1 MINLSDIEV
10 AAQRL
15 NGVAVRTPVIENAQL
30 NADVG
35 ARVLFKAENL
45 QRGGS
50 FKFRGAYNRLSQ
62 LNAQEKKAGVV
73 AWSSGNHAQG
83 VALAAKILG
92 IPAAIVMP
100 KDAPEIKVKKTV
112 EYGAEIIGYDR
123 YTESREEIGLS
134 LANERGATLVPSYD
148 DLNIIIGQGTAGLE
162 FFQQCKSLGCQL
174 DDLLVCSGG
183 GGLIAGIATA
193 FSQLSPNTSIYSVEP
208 DAFDDHKRSLE
219 TGNIESN
226 PKDARSICDAL
237 LAPEPGALTFPINSS
252 LLKAGLSVSDD
263 EVRAAMNYAFSTL
276 KIVVEPG
283 GVVALAA
290 LLSGKIDAKGKT
302 IGLVISGGN
311 VDPSL
316 FSEVITQHS

>member
-183 GGLIAGIATA
+183 GGL
-193 FSQLSPNTSIYSVEP
+193 
-208 DAFDDHKRSLE
+208 
-219 TGNIESN
+219 
-226 PKDARSICDAL
+226 
-237 LAPEPGALTFPINSS
+237 
-252 LLKAGLSVSDD
+252 
-263 EVRAAMNYAFSTL
+263 
-276 KIVVEPG
+276 
-283 GVVALAA
+283 
-290 LLSGKIDAKGKT
+290 
-302 IGLVISGGN
+302 
-311 VDPSL
+311 
-316 FSEVITQHS
+316 

>member
-1 MINLSDIEV
+1 MINLSDIVV

-15 NGVAVRTPVIENAQL
+15 NGVAVRTPVIESAQL

-35 ARVLFKAENL
+35 ARVLIKAENL

-83 VALAAKILG
+83 VALAAQILG

-100 KDAPEIKVKKTV
+100 KDAPEIKVKKTL

-134 LANERGATLVPSYD
+134 LSKERGASLVPSYD
-148 DLNIIIGQGTAGLE
+148 DVDIITGQGTAGLE
-162 FFQQCKSLGCQL
+162 FFQQSKGLGCEL
-174 DDLLVCSGG
+174 DSLLVCSGG
-183 GGLIAGIATA
+183 GGLIAGMATA
-193 FSQLSPNTSIYSVEP
+193 FSELSPSTSIYSVEP

-219 TGNIESN
+219 TGNMESN
-226 PKDARSICDAL
+226 PNDARSICDAL
-237 LAPEPGALTFPINSS
+237 LAPQPGALTFPINRS
-252 LLKAGLSVSDD
+252 LLKAGLSVTDD
-263 EVRAAMNYAFSTL
+263 EVRSAMNYAFSTL
-276 KIVVEPG
+276 KLVAEPG
-283 GVVALAA
+283 GTVALAA
-290 LLSGKIDAKGKT
+290 ILSGKIDVKGQT

-311 VDPSL
+311 VDPDL
-316 FSEVITQHS
+316 FSQVILQGQ